1 MAEKTE
7 KATPKKMRDARKKGQ
22 VAKSQDFPSAFTF
35 VVSIATALIMARFLY
50 TQLAGY
56 MVAMFR
62 SISGTTDMEQKAGGY
77 IWSAIEVIMN
87 SSLPLMIIV
96 TSVGLL
102 VGFLVV
108 GPMFSLQAMKLDIK
122 RLNPITG
129 IKNKFKLKTLFELLK
144 SILKI
149 AISLILIYS
158 VMKNSLSQI
167 IATAGI
173 PIVNSLEVFYD
184 FLVSVIIRVGI
195 FFMAVA
201 VFDLIFQK
209 KQFAKEMKME
219 KFEIKQEYKD
229 TEGNPEIKGRRREIA
244 REVAYQEGPRAVK
257 RARAVVTNP
266 IHIAIAL
273 EYDPKDM
280 PAPKIV
286 TMGKGDMANK
296 ITEYAVIFEV
306 PIFRNPLL
314 AQTLWNDGNYGQ
326 FIPQDDDVYTAV
338 AEIMKWVGALE
349 TKEKEYV
356 EILEQS

>member
-1 MAEKTE
+1 
-7 KATPKKMRDARKKGQ
+7 
-22 VAKSQDFPSAFTF
+22 
-35 VVSIATALIMARFLY
+35 
-50 TQLAGY
+50 
-56 MVAMFR
+56 
-62 SISGTTDMEQKAGGY
+62 
-77 IWSAIEVIMN
+77 
-87 SSLPLMIIV
+87 
-96 TSVGLL
+96 
-102 VGFLVV
+102 
-108 GPMFSLQAMKLDIK
+108 
-122 RLNPITG
+122 
-129 IKNKFKLKTLFELLK
+129 
-144 SILKI
+144 
-149 AISLILIYS
+149 
-158 VMKNSLSQI
+158 
-167 IATAGI
+167 
-173 PIVNSLEVFYD
+173 
-184 FLVSVIIRVGI
+184 
-195 FFMAVA
+195 MAVA

>member
-244 REVAYQEGPRAVK
+244 REVA
-257 RARAVVTNP
+257 
-266 IHIAIAL
+266 
-273 EYDPKDM
+273 
-280 PAPKIV
+280 
-286 TMGKGDMANK
+286 
-296 ITEYAVIFEV
+296 
-306 PIFRNPLL
+306 
-314 AQTLWNDGNYGQ
+314 
-326 FIPQDDDVYTAV
+326 
-338 AEIMKWVGALE
+338 
-349 TKEKEYV
+349 TKCISKHA
-356 EILEQS
+356 